1 MENLKS
7 EFCKELKELNNIH
20 EKAIKEMNLLEVSLN
35 DYKTELKQLREKYN
49 VDEIEKQ
56 ISEQFKLKH
65 NSYENIIRIKY
76 KYIADLIFNI
86 LNVKFFNTYASDN
99 QKKKE
104 FFEWLFVNYKIKY
117 YAAYSFISFETFY
130 ADYLNSN
137 YKNIDIS
144 WDNRSVKA
152 YEEYYFR
159 NELDDKVTF
168 EIPMSVIDKVETVAE
183 KINNYVQTVIKK
195 EEEARRL
202 EKEKIEKQEYE
213 QFLRLKEK
221 YENKTGD

>member
-1 MENLKS
+1 MITKNEFS
-7 EFCKELKELNNIH
+7 EQLKELNNIY
-20 EKAIKEMNLLEVSLN
+20 EKAIKEMNLLEVSLS

-49 VDEIEKQ
+49 VDEIEEQ
-56 ISEQFKLKH
+56 FSEQFKLKH
-65 NSYENIIRIKY
+65 NTYENIIKFKY

-86 LNVKFFNTYASDN
+86 LNAKFFNTYASDD

-117 YAAYSFISFETFY
+117 YAAYSFITFETFY

-221 YENKTGD
+221 YEK